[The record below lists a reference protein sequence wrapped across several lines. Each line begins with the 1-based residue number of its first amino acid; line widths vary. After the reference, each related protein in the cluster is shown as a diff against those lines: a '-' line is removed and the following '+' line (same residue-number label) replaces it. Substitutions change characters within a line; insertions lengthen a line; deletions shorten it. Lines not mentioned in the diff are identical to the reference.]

1 MTAFAAADAGAPI
14 PIIDLGAR
22 PAVVLDG
29 IRAACEQVGF
39 FQVVG
44 HGIPSGV
51 IDDTYRVYDALYALP
66 DATKQQWSGPVP
78 FRGYGKPGSPF
89 IEVYGVANIASRDD
103 AAARGVPERMLDY
116 FDPFPWP
123 DVAGFRAAVS
133 LMLDETR
140 DLAARLMSLFAEVLG
155 LDGDFFA
162 PMFVHDVSDFTC
174 RSYTPGLHEPVLMGE
189 HTDSGA
195 LTILHQRGTYD
206 GLEVQLVT
214 GERTTV
220 PRIEEAFVVN
230 LGDLIARWTNDRF
243 LATPHRVLTPPTPH
257 DWRKSVILFQQPAVD
272 TVVEPLAAC
281 VGPDGP
287 HYEPVT
293 PYEWQGRV
301 KRIERPNYFAESPA

>member
-1 MTAFAAADAGAPI
+1 MEAI
-14 PIIDLGAR
+14 PIIDLGADK
-22 PAVVLDG
+22 VTVLDG
-29 IRAACEQVGF
+29 ICAACEDVGF
-39 FQVVG
+39 FQITG
-44 HGIPSGV
+44 HGVPAAT
-51 IDDTYRVYDALYALP
+51 IDATYEVYDRLYALP
-66 DATKQQWSGPVP
+66 DAVKQQWSGPVP

-89 IEVYGVANIASRDD
+89 IEVYGVANIVSRED
-103 AAARGVPERMLDY
+103 AASRGVPEHMLDY

-123 DVAGFRAAVS
+123 DVAGFQEAVS
-133 LMLDETR
+133 AMLDETR
-140 DLAARLMSLFAEVLG
+140 GLAARLMSLFAEVLG
-155 LDGDFFA
+155 LDPVHFA

-195 LTILHQRGTYD
+195 LTILHQRGSYD

-214 GERTTV
+214 GDRVTV

-243 LATPHRVLTPPTPH
+243 LATPHRVLTPPTPA

-272 TVVEPLAAC
+272 TLVAPLDAC
-281 VGPDGP
+281 VGADGP
-287 HYEPVT
+287 HYDPVT

-301 KRIERPNYFAESPA
+301 KRIERPNYFAEVPG